1 MLIEMIY
8 RGKKIGSFSEKN
20 TTDNLELQA
29 DDFQKVFDNGTWKQ
43 IPLIKI
49 ESIVDQSIITGP
61 AIVTGRNTT
70 IVLKAGWEIYKNVT
84 GDFILKRTV
93 TKKNPQTG
101 DESEN
106 NLLETT
112 LFGNRLMAIA
122 EQMGMVLKK
131 TAASVNIKERND
143 FSCAIFDTAGNLLAN
158 APHIPVHLG
167 SMSDSVKNLLK
178 NCSVK
183 SGEVY
188 LTNNPFNGGT
198 HLPDITCITPV
209 FRSIDSEISFLVAS
223 RGHHADIGGKTPG
236 SMPAKSSFIEEEGVL
251 INDMTIVRDGK
262 FLETKL
268 LDLFADS
275 LYPPRNET
283 QNIFDIKAQIAA
295 NQKGVE
301 ELVSTINYYGIEK
314 NKILCNELLNQGKK
328 FVQNSIKNIYNGS
341 FRIQLDNGI
350 SIAVLIKNDFI
361 NKKLIV
367 EFNETDSQHESN
379 FNAPRAI
386 TKACVLYVLRCLIE
400 DEDIPLN
407 EGCLFPIE
415 IKIPRKNLLNPNYP
429 AAVVA
434 GNVETSQKIVDCLL
448 GALGMQAG
456 SQGTMNNF
464 SFGNEKVQYYE
475 TICGGTGA
483 GPTFNGSD
491 ATQSHMTNSRITD
504 PEILESNFPVLL
516 QKFSIRRDCGGQGKY
531 SGGNGVTREI
541 TFLEPMVVSILSNCR
556 RISPHGLNGGAPGA
570 RGENILITANKTETI
585 LQSDCELNVNKGD
598 TVKINTPGG
607 GGYGN
612 PSKEIN

>member
-1 MLIEMIY
+1 MVALI
-8 RGKKIGSFSEKN
+8 
-20 TTDNLELQA
+20 
-29 DDFQKVFDNGTWKQ
+29 
-43 IPLIKI
+43 
-49 ESIVDQSIITGP
+49 
-61 AIVTGRNTT
+61 
-70 IVLKAGWEIYKNVT
+70 
-84 GDFILKRTV
+84 
-93 TKKNPQTG
+93 
-101 DESEN
+101 
-106 NLLETT
+106 
-112 LFGNRLMAIA
+112 
-122 EQMGMVLKK
+122 
-131 TAASVNIKERND
+131 
-143 FSCAIFDTAGNLLAN
+143 
-158 APHIPVHLG
+158 
-167 SMSDSVKNLLK
+167 
-178 NCSVK
+178 
-183 SGEVY
+183 
-188 LTNNPFNGGT
+188 
-198 HLPDITCITPV
+198 LPDITCITPV

-251 INDMTIVRDGK
+251 INDMTIVREGK
-262 FLETKL
+262 FLETQL
-268 LDLFADS
+268 QDLFFDS
-275 LYPPRNET
+275 LYPPRNST

-301 ELVSTINYYGIEK
+301 ELVSTVNYYGIEK

-350 SIAVLIKNDFI
+350 SIAVVIKNDFI

-367 EFNETDSQHESN
+367 DFNETDSQHDSN

-434 GNVETSQKIVDCLL
+434 GNVETSQKIVDCLF

-464 SFGNEKVQYYE
+464 SFGNERVQYYE

-504 PEILESNFPVLL
+504 PEILEANFPVLL
-516 QKFSIRRDCGGQGKY
+516 QSLALEEIVVGK
-531 SGGNGVTREI
+531 
-541 TFLEPMVVSILSNCR
+541 
-556 RISPHGLNGGAPGA
+556 
-570 RGENILITANKTETI
+570 ENTLVEM
-585 LQSDCELNVNKGD
+585 E
-598 TVKINTPGG
+598 
-607 GGYGN
+607 
-612 PSKEIN
+612 